1 MKKKINSSYI
11 HFIIGMIIMLGFRFV
26 PMGVLP
32 NVTKSDYK
40 LWGYLLELFICGLQL
55 ILQ

>member
-32 NVTKSDYK
+32 NVTK
-40 LWGYLLELFICGLQL
+40 IGLQVMGVFIGTIYL
-55 ILQ
+55 WSTMILQ